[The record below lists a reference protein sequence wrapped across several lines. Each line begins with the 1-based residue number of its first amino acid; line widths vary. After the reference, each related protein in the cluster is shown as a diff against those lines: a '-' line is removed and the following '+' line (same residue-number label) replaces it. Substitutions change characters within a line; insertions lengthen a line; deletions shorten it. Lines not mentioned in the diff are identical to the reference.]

1 MGESGER
8 KKSVWMGSK
17 KMCLF
22 DTVVL
27 TFNSCARFEK
37 IGNCLFCK
45 RKYCKMVMSSVEIA
59 IFFDKYGP
67 IWPTVPRLRIA
78 GHLLKVVRIAI
89 FTAHCALIEK
99 QFCNPPKKFVPF

>member
-27 TFNSCARFEK
+27 TFTSCAPFEK
-37 IGNCLFCK
+37 K
-45 RKYCKMVMSSVEIA
+45 KMEIAYFVKENIAKWYYLVEIA
-59 IFFDKYGP
+59 IF
-67 IWPTVPRLRIA
+67 
-78 GHLLKVVRIAI
+78 
-89 FTAHCALIEK
+89 
-99 QFCNPPKKFVPF
+99 

>member
-37 IGNCLFCK
+37 YWKLLILKKEILQNGN
-45 RKYCKMVMSSVEIA
+45 
-59 IFFDKYGP
+59 IF
-67 IWPTVPRLRIA
+67 
-78 GHLLKVVRIAI
+78 
-89 FTAHCALIEK
+89 
-99 QFCNPPKKFVPF
+99 